1 MLGDSPVNL
10 PAKIPMAKGFDL
22 TLDSAKAKTQQPLPP
37 AIDAESVQQQW
48 QSQFA
53 ELADPR
59 GRQGVEHPFLSIV
72 MIAILATIGGATGW
86 EDIETY
92 AESHQNWL
100 STLFSLPNGIPHADT
115 YRRLFERLN
124 PEALERC
131 FLGWVK
137 QIVAGSGAQV
147 IPIDGKTING
157 SYDRHHQQSALHVV
171 TAWASEH
178 RLLLGQVKVASKSNE
193 ITAIPALLKLLDIS
207 GCIITLDAM
216 GTQKEIA
223 RDIIDYKADY
233 VLCLKANHPI
243 LWAQVKAWFEQAEAT
258 HFVGLE
264 HSHHQRVESGHHRRE
279 HRQVWAVPL
288 CVMGNLHQIEQWAGL
303 TTIVMVK
310 RVRHLWNQVTREVMF
325 YLTSLTWDAA
335 LIGRTIRTHWGIE
348 NQLHWVL
355 DVTWGEDK
363 SRIRRGH
370 GGENMALL
378 RRLAINVLNQET
390 SKKRSLKQKAKRA
403 SMSPDYMLSVLA
415 AALVT

>member
-1 MLGDSPVNL
+1 L
-10 PAKIPMAKGFDL
+10 AL
-22 TLDSAKAKTQQPLPP
+22 T
-37 AIDAESVQQQW
+37 
-48 QSQFA
+48 
-53 ELADPR
+53 
-59 GRQGVEHPFLSIV
+59 
-72 MIAILATIGGATGW
+72 
-86 EDIETY
+86 
-92 AESHQNWL
+92 
-100 STLFSLPNGIPHADT
+100 PNGIPHADT

-147 IPIDGKTING
+147 IPIDGKTIKG

-310 RVRHLWNQVTREVMF
+310 RVRHLWNKVTREVMF

-378 RRLAINVLNQET
+378 RRLAISVLNQET

>member
-1 MLGDSPVNL
+1 
-10 PAKIPMAKGFDL
+10 MAKGFDL

-37 AIDAESVQQQW
+37 AIDAASVQQQW

-53 ELADPR
+53 ELEDPR

-86 EDIETY
+86 EDIATY
-92 AESHQNWL
+92 GESHETWL

-131 FLGWVK
+131 FLGWVN
-137 QIVAGSGAQV
+137 QIVEGSGAQV
-147 IPIDGKTING
+147 IPIDGKTIKG
-157 SYDRHHQQSALHVV
+157 SYDRNHQQSALHVV
-171 TAWASEH
+171 SAWASEH
-178 RLLLGQVKVASKSNE
+178 RLLLGQVKVDAKSNE

-223 RDIIDYKADY
+223 REIIGHGADY
-233 VLCLKANHPI
+233 VLCLKANHPT
-243 LWAQVKAWFEQAEAT
+243 LWANVTAWFEQAEAVN
-258 HFVGLE
+258 FAALE
-264 HSHHQRVESGHHRRE
+264 HSYDTRVESGHHRRE
-279 HRQVWAVPL
+279 HRQVWAVP
-288 CVMGNLHQIEQWAGL
+288 VTAMGELHQIEQWAGL
-303 TTIVMVK
+303 NTIVMVK
-310 RVRHLWNQVTREVMF
+310 RVRHLRNKVTREVMF
-325 YLTSLTWDAA
+325 YLSSLPWDAA
-335 LIGRTIRTHWGIE
+335 LIGRAIRTHWGIE

-378 RRLAINVLNQET
+378 RRLAISVLNQET

-403 SMSPDYMLSVLA
+403 AMSPDYMLSVLA
-415 AALVT
+415 AALMA